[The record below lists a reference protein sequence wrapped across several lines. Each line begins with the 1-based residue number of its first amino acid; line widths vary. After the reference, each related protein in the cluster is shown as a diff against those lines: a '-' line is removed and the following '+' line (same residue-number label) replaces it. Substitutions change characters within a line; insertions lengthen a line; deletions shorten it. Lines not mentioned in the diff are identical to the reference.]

1 MRSVRKTKSKY
12 RVAKDRL
19 LTHKGHGDDVAEAL
33 STVVENAA
41 YADVK
46 VIASSG
52 VPEVVIH
59 QYTFLDR
66 LFAPAPSGACSGRT
80 GSSWRRCRPS

>member
-1 MRSVRKTKSKY
+1 MRIARKTKSKY

-33 STVVENAA
+33 STVLGNAA

-46 VIASSG
+46 VMATSSD
-52 VPEVVIH
+52 PEFTIIH
-59 QYTFLDR
+59 I
-66 LFAPAPSGACSGRT
+66 
-80 GSSWRRCRPS
+80 SSSA